1 MGDPV
6 STVAIIT
13 ALSATSYSV
22 YSGEQQKKE
31 AKKQQN
37 QMKSQQAAQEA
48 ELAARKKSEN
58 QRKTE
63 AFKIAQNRMRSS
75 GYKSPTI
82 LTSPTGLPG
91 SLGQQKTLLG
101 Q

>member
-1 MGDPV
+1 MGDPI

-13 ALSATSYSV
+13 ALSATAYSV
-22 YSGEQQKKE
+22 HSGEQQKKE

-37 QMKSQQAAQEA
+37 EMKKQQAAQEA
-48 ELAARKKSEN
+48 ELAAQKKSES
-58 QRKTE
+58 QRKNE
-63 AFKIAQNRMRSS
+63 AFKIAQNRMRM
-75 GYKSPTI
+75 GGIKSPTI

-91 SLGQQKTLLG
+91 NLGQQKTLLG